1 MSNESNFNAT
11 IPGLVAHT
19 VKTDRATANFKKAQ
33 AKADSVALKESIP
46 DALFALRADG
56 FGTEA
61 SFTNGA
67 RTEGS
72 RVSRTRE
79 ALIEG
84 FTKAKGKQAT
94 SSATKW
100 WNRLRLLALERR
112 FRECE
117 TREAFWTKLA
127 ENVDDN
133 GDAAPIESM
142 RALDAMLRGPVDMA
156 DRAEDQAQALLKT
169 LGLLSAVELEA
180 FVNGEAASELKA
192 TIG

>member
-1 MSNESNFNAT
+1 MSTENNFNAT

-79 ALIEG
+79 ALIAG

-100 WNRLRLLALERR
+100 WNRLRLVALERR
-112 FRECE
+112 FREGE

-133 GDAAPIESM
+133 GDSAPIESM

-169 LGLLSAVELEA
+169 LGLLSPVELGA
-180 FVNGEAASELKA
+180 FVNGEAASKLKA
-192 TIG
+192 IIG